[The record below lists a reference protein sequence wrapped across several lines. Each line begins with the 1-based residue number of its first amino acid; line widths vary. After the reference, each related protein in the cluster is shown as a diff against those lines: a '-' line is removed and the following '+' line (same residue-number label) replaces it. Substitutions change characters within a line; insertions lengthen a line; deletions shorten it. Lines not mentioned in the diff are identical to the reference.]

1 MYLRT
6 DSLVDVFPFKR
17 GVLQGDPF
25 SPIIFL
31 MVFNPIIEF
40 LQSKNDCGFNLNEEK
55 IITLTYSNKFCLITT
70 DLRKHQKI
78 QNEIKSKIETMGMR
92 LKPAKCRSFSIR
104 SGLPSRIQFTIGETE
119 IPNIFQDVPI
129 QQI

>member
-1 MYLRT
+1 
-6 DSLVDVFPFKR
+6 
-17 GVLQGDPF
+17 
-25 SPIIFL
+25 

-55 IITLTYSNKFCLITT
+55 IITLLYADEFCLITT

-78 QNEIKSKIETMGMR
+78 QSKIKSKIENMEIR

-104 SGLPSRIQFTIGETE
+104 SG
-119 IPNIFQDVPI
+119 VK
-129 QQI
+129 